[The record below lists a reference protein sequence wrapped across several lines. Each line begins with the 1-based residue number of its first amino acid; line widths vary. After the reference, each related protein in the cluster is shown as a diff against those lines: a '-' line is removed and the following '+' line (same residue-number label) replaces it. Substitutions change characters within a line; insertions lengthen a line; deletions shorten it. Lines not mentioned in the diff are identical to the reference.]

1 MKRLI
6 SLLRKRIKLI
16 IVAFCLLVFT
26 GILIYFI
33 PALFIT
39 SDSSLSNEKEQL
51 AQVVGEL
58 KANEG
63 KKLVGESETK
73 KLYVN
78 TKTLNIIVEDKE
90 TGITWNAVHEKG
102 KKGSD
107 LSLLNVVYLGE
118 DNSLKEWD
126 SYDYCVKQNTYN
138 IYTIENGVQIHMNFN
153 EGESSLLYEYMPSK
167 MSTERYQTIFLDGLD
182 VLQKEGKLTKE
193 LATKYKNTLSLIY
206 AKSKTEDAYIINY
219 VGNPPTSAIKQ
230 LIELAK
236 VVGYTTDMLLEDA
249 NTFGFQVTFAEPAIF
264 DIILEVVLED
274 DEVVARV
281 PSSGMVSE
289 NDFYVIQNIKV
300 MPNFGTTE
308 ATEVEEGYLFVPDG
322 AGALFKMNSY
332 NSKITDYSRSVYN
345 SNYYK
350 DYYYLPE
357 HGEELMM
364 PVYGMIYNSG
374 NKPSNGFLGIIEE
387 GYDGAYIDTKLASL
401 EANSSGN
408 TFNKIYAS
416 FDVIQYDAVKVFGEY
431 NTNQTSYLV
440 STNAADNDYKIRY
453 VLYPEKVTYF
463 DMAKSYQEYLLRG
476 DENRELVYSTSAKL
490 YLSAVGTLSLNK
502 RFLGIPYQTE
512 YSMTTYNELNDI
524 VTDLGDRNLVV
535 TYLGAYDGGMNNKL
549 MNKAN
554 LVKSNGTKKDLKSLN
569 ELMNDKGNTLFFETD
584 FMKIYSSG
592 NGFIKKLHGLNDFSS
607 SPVEIYGYNLATGLF
622 ADNTNKYNILNP
634 KYLLD
639 VVSDFINNE
648 DIKMN
653 LYLEDITETY
663 YANYKN
669 QDYISPSN
677 AQNIL
682 NKSMDMLVK
691 DRTLALDNPR
701 MDKILYGSY
710 AVDISRESSDYAT
723 FYSTIPFR
731 QLVLNGI
738 TEYTTT
744 NVNNNSKGERYYLLQ
759 ALELGSAL
767 KFTISAKNVDV
778 LKNSTYSDLYS
789 IQYDKL
795 KDTIKSVYDEY
806 DKAMDIIGVANI
818 VNHEIL
824 SDNVFLTEY
833 ENGIKVITN
842 YNGKQ
847 VLVDGFMVDA
857 FSYHIYS

>member
-16 IVAFCLLVFT
+16 IVAFSLLLLA
-26 GILIYFI
+26 GILTYFI

-39 SDSSLSNEKEQL
+39 SDTTLDNEKEPL

-58 KANEG
+58 KVGEG

-78 TKTLNIIVEDKE
+78 TKTLNIIVEDKK
-90 TGITWNAVHEKG
+90 TGVTWNAIHDKG

-138 IYTIENGVQIHMNFN
+138 IYTIDNGIQIHMNFN
-153 EGESSLLYEYMPSK
+153 AGESSLLYEYMPSK
-167 MSTERYQTIFLDGLD
+167 MSAERYQTVFLDGLD
-182 VLQKEGKLTKE
+182 ALEKEGKVSKE
-193 LATKYKNTLSLIY
+193 LGTKYKNTLSLIY
-206 AKSKTEDAYIINY
+206 AKSKTDDAYIINY

-236 VVGYTTDMLLEDA
+236 LVGYTTEMLLEDA
-249 NTFGFQVTFAEPAIF
+249 NTFGFQVTFAEPAVF
-264 DIILEVVLED
+264 DIVLEVTLEN
-274 DEVVARV
+274 DELVVRV
-281 PSSGMVSE
+281 PSSGMVSK
-289 NDFYVIQNIKV
+289 NDFYAIQNIKV

-308 ATEVEEGYLFVPDG
+308 ASEVEEGYLFVPDG
-322 AGALFKMNSY
+322 AGALFKMNTY
-332 NSKITDYSRSVYN
+332 NAKISDYSRSVYN
-345 SNYYK
+345 SNYFK

-374 NKPSNGFLGIIEE
+374 SKPSSGFLGIIEE
-387 GYDGAYIDTKLASL
+387 GYDNAYIDAKLATL

-408 TFNKIYAS
+408 SFNKVYTS
-416 FDVIQYDAVKVFGEY
+416 FDVMQYDAVKVFGEY
-431 NTNQTSYLV
+431 NTSQTSYLV
-440 STNAADNDYKIRY
+440 STEAADIDYKIRY

-476 DENRELVYSTSAKL
+476 EENRELVYPTSAKL
-490 YLSAVGTLSLNK
+490 YLSTVGTLSLNK
-502 RFLGIPYQTE
+502 RFLGIPYQTQ

-535 TYLGAYDGGMNNKL
+535 SYLGAYDGGMNNKL

-554 LVKSNGTKKDLKSLN
+554 LVKSNGTKKELKKLN
-569 ELMNDKGNTLFFETD
+569 ELMKEKGNTLYLETD

-592 NGFIKKLHGLNDFSS
+592 NGFINKIHGLNDFSS
-607 SPVEIYGYNLATGLF
+607 TPVEIYGYNLATGKF
-622 ADNTNKYNILNP
+622 AENTNRYNLLNP

-639 VVSDFINNE
+639 VVGDFIDNE
-648 DIKMN
+648 DLKMN
-653 LYLEDITETY
+653 LYLEDLTESY
-663 YANYKN
+663 YGNYKN
-669 QDYISPSN
+669 EDYISPDE
-677 AQNIL
+677 AQNIV
-682 NKSMDMLVK
+682 NTSMDRLVI
-691 DRTLALDNPR
+691 DRNLALDNPR
-701 MDKILYGSY
+701 MDKVLYGSY

-744 NVNNNSKGERYYLLQ
+744 NVNNNSKDERYYLLQ
-759 ALELGSAL
+759 ALELGSSL
-767 KFTISAKNVDV
+767 KFTISAKNVDI

-795 KDTIKSVYDEY
+795 KDTIKYVYDEY
-806 DKAMDIIGVANI
+806 DKAMDIIEVGKI
-818 VNHEIL
+818 VNHEML

-833 ENGIKVITN
+833 ENGTKVITN
-842 YNGKQ
+842 YNGKE
-847 VLVDGFMVDA
+847 VMVDGFLVDA
-857 FSYHIYS
+857 YGYHIYS